1 MPKKIVT
8 QDDTIE
14 IAFAESTLPEEDR
27 RAPEPDPEPVTI
39 DDVADAD
46 VPIDVEPAVVVV
58 DAAPNARIPDDRIG
72 HVFEREDG
80 ARVDFNGNLIV

>member
-14 IAFAESTLPEEDR
+14 IAFAEGTLPEEDR
-27 RAPEPDPEPVTI
+27 RAPEPSEPVSI
-39 DDVADAD
+39 EDVADAD
-46 VPIDVEPAVVVV
+46 VPVDVEPAVVVV
-58 DAAPNARIPDDRIG
+58 DAVPNARIPDDRIG